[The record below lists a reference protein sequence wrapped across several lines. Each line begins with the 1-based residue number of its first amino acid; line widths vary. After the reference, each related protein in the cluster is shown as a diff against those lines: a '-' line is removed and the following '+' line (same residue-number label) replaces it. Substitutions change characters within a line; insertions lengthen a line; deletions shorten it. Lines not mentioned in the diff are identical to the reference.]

1 MLSGIDLWQ
10 RTGVTMQLRYPRPHA
25 QYFPFAPHNL
35 DLADLR
41 I

>member
-1 MLSGIDLWQ
+1 MLNGIYLWQ
-10 RTGVTMQLRYPRPHA
+10 RTDVTMQLRYPRPQA

-35 DLADLR
+35 DLAGRR